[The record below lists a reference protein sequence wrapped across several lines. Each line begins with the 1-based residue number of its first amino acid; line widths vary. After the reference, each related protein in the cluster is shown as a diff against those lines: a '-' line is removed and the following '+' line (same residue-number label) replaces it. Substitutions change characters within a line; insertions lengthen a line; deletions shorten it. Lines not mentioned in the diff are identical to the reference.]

1 MGWEDVDS
9 MGWEDVGIMYNILWK
24 KYSKGIMVSA

>member
-1 MGWEDVDS
+1 VWGGDS